1 MGVIF
6 SLQGL
11 NRGGDDMFEK
21 MIEDLKSNIL
31 ESVERYLKNHE
42 KIPPKKLNLIS
53 KTELKEELNIGDK
66 TLSSWEHA
74 GLRQYIPPIEDTRKA
89 YYKISEVL
97 KFLGVEE
104 CE

>member
-1 MGVIF
+1 
-6 SLQGL
+6 
-11 NRGGDDMFEK
+11 MFEK
-21 MIEDLKSNIL
+21 MIEDLKLNIL

-42 KIPPKKLNLIS
+42 KIPQKKLNLIS

-66 TLSSWEHA
+66 TLNGWEHA

-104 CE
+104 

>member
-1 MGVIF
+1 
-6 SLQGL
+6 
-11 NRGGDDMFEK
+11 MFEK
-21 MIEDLKSNIL
+21 MIEDLKSKIL
-31 ESVERYLKNHE
+31 EAVERYLRSHE
-42 KIPPKKLNLIS
+42 KAPQKRLDLIS

>member
-42 KIPPKKLNLIS
+42 KIPPKKLNF
-53 KTELKEELNIGDK
+53 ELVKRN
-66 TLSSWEHA
+66 
-74 GLRQYIPPIEDTRKA
+74 LRK
-89 YYKISEVL
+89 S
-97 KFLGVEE
+97 
-104 CE
+104 